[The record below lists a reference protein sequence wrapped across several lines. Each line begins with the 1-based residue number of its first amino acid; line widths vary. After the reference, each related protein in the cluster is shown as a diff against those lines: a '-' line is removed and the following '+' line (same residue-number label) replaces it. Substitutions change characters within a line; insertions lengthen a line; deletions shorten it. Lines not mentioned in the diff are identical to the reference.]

1 MNGTSGLLDVG
12 DGNRM
17 YWEARG
23 NPDGRTVLIVHGGP
37 GGGRSRS
44 AHKTFDHNVFHI
56 VSFDQRGCGDSVP
69 SAADHSTD
77 MTVNTTEHLL
87 SPDSLSCRSYVI
99 VHAMAVPT
107 SNPIM

>member
-87 SPDSLSCRSYVI
+87 AGSLSCRSYVI